1 MEFKK
6 SKLAD
11 LFEDS
16 DDDDHFDN
24 FDQEEGMF
32 KEDYSSLSVRK
43 DAAKRPLWVCHN
55 GKIILEAFHECHAQ
69 AQDFLIT
76 IAEPVT
82 RPQRIHEFKLTAY
95 SLYAAVS
102 VGMQTDVILQ
112 VLDRFSKVDLP
123 PSVVNFI
130 KECTLSYGKVKLVLK
145 VTRFC

>member
-1 MEFKK
+1 MVKK
-6 SKLAD
+6 ASKLDD
-11 LFEDS
+11 LFNDS
-16 DDDDHFDN
+16 DDEDLVDYSD
-24 FDQEEGMF
+24 EEGQGLF
-32 KEDYSSLSVRK
+32 KEDYSSLQVRK
-43 DAAKRPLWVCHN
+43 DASMRPLWVCHN
-55 GKIILEAFHECHAQ
+55 GKIILEAFHEFHAQ

-123 PSVVNFI
+123 PTVVAFI

-145 VTRFC
+145 VY